1 MKSPGGARPSGVVW
15 NSNYE
20 PVPGP
25 PVNRL
30 WDEQDVA
37 AFVGFRSIDELVA
50 RHPSF
55 PATVP
60 LAMQGRRWRPGDV
73 VAWIDRLCAD
83 IEEPA
88 QSTERVVT
96 RTPEFDVSAIAD
108 LLREDRRG

>member
-1 MKSPGGARPSGVVW
+1 MW

-25 PVNRL
+25 PTNRL
-30 WDEQDVA
+30 WDEHDVA

-73 VAWIDRLCAD
+73 VAWIDRLCAGA
-83 IEEPA
+83 EEAA
-88 QSTERVVT
+88 QPTQAALT
-96 RTPEFDVSAIAD
+96 RTPEFDVGSIAH